1 MLEIMRGWCDYEL
14 RDINDARERAAVC
27 GISESEIR
35 KGVQA
40 IVLSKSLEASVEQAK
55 RFINVDNGRNFILLK
70 AGTEVSVEKPILTA

>member
-40 IVLSKSLEASVEQAK
+40 IVLSKSLEASAGFPEEVHCFAPL
-55 RFINVDNGRNFILLK
+55 FLK
-70 AGTEVSVEKPILTA
+70 NRLFSL